1 VYGPEAAFPMV
12 LLNRILRAC
21 SCVILWACAG
31 RCCCIEERGVTAGEE
46 AAEAD
51 LFLED
56 LNRGM
61 VAIMVVGVEVV
72 AL

>member
-1 VYGPEAAFPMV
+1 
-12 LLNRILRAC
+12 
-21 SCVILWACAG
+21 
-31 RCCCIEERGVTAGEE
+31 VTAGEE